1 MNSRRSVAG
10 KLAAIVLATLGWFA
24 LCTWAGLRLELP
36 YGLAIGVSLLMTLPL
51 SFWAVG
57 WFLQP
62 LTHTLASLSDG
73 IRSFRD
79 RDFSVRLATS
89 DRDDELGELL
99 ASYNAVGEILQ
110 EERRQIRQRELLLQT
125 ALDQSPIA
133 ILLINPLQRILYSN
147 TEARALF
154 LGGEGK
160 LEGLHFDE
168 LVAGCPEP
176 MRAVLDSGGDG
187 IFTVEEPDALP
198 ETYHLSR
205 RAFFLNRRQ
214 HTLFL
219 LRRMTI
225 ELARQEAEIWKKVIR
240 VISHELNNSL
250 APISSLAHSGDLIA
264 DRPER
269 AGQLR
274 SIFESIR
281 GRVDHL
287 TDFLDGYA
295 RFAKLPAPRKEPVDW
310 SEWLESLRQIYPFR
324 LDGDPPA
331 GTAHFDPSQLQQV
344 VINLLKNA
352 EEATEGEDPPLMRI
366 RAIPDGRTRVE
377 VLDRGRGM
385 SEEVMQK
392 ALLPFYSTK
401 KSGTGV
407 GLPLCR
413 EIVEAHGGFL
423 RIENRSG
430 GGTTVSFW
438 LP

>member
-1 MNSRRSVAG
+1 MMRRSVAG

-24 LCTWAGLRLELP
+24 FITWAGMRLELP
-36 YGLAIGVSLLMTLPL
+36 YGLAIGVALLMTLPL
-51 SFWAVG
+51 TFWAVD
-57 WFLQP
+57 WFLKP
-62 LTHTLASLSDG
+62 LTRTLASLSDG

-79 RDFSVRLATS
+79 RDFSVRLAVPE
-89 DRDDELGELL
+89 RDDELGELL
-99 ASYNAVGEILQ
+99 QSYNVVSEILQ

-133 ILLINPLQRILYSN
+133 ILLINPLQRIVYSN
-147 TEARALF
+147 SEARSLF

-160 LEGLHFDE
+160 LEGRRFDE
-168 LVAGCPEP
+168 LVAGCPEE

-187 IFTVEEPDALP
+187 IFTVEESDALP

-205 RAFFLNRRQ
+205 RAFYLNRRQ

-269 AGQLR
+269 ADQLR

-287 TDFLDGYA
+287 NDFLEGYA
-295 RFAKLPAPRKEPVDW
+295 RFAKLPAPRKEQVAW
-310 SEWLESLRQIYPFR
+310 GEWLASLRGVYPFR
-324 LDGDPPA
+324 LEGEPPA
-331 GTAHFDPSQLQQV
+331 GTARFDPTQLQQV

-352 EEATEGEDPPLMRI
+352 EEATDGEEMPAMRI
-366 RAIPDGRTRVE
+366 VAMPDGRTRVQ
-377 VLDRGRGM
+377 VLDRGPGM
-385 SEEVMQK
+385 SAEVMQK

-401 KSGTGV
+401 KTGTGV

-423 RIENRSG
+423 RIENRPG
-430 GGTTVSFW
+430 GGTIVSFW